1 MTRKIIK
8 IGSSK
13 GITIPEETM
22 KKLNLQRGEKVEVTF
37 NEKNRV
43 IEVKPVKK
51 ESEDQQ
57 LLKWTKEFIEEYR
70 DALEK
75 LAKN

>member
-43 IEVKPVKK
+43 IEVKPAKK

>member
-22 KKLNLQRGEKVEVTF
+22 RKLNLKQGERVEVTF
-37 NEKNRV
+37 NKENRV
-43 IEVKPVKK
+43 IEVKPIKK
-51 ESEDQQ
+51 ESKDKE
-57 LLKWTKEFIEEYR
+57 LLNWTKEFVKEYK